1 MLLQTD
7 CIACILKMSIS
18 LLRKLPLNEEHV
30 KRLYTEILEF
40 PALKGQDW
48 NITGPEIIEQ
58 VMIKIVNAVEDADP
72 FASEKDRLNRTLL
85 DRYQYFESMV
95 TDSDDPL
102 YTAVKL
108 AIIGNAI
115 DFMVPR
121 GVVDVEKTI
130 REKLENPLSQ
140 EWFSPFKTHLEA
152 SKSIL
157 YFGDNAG
164 EVVLDKLLIETIK
177 KRYDKEITFVVRSV
191 PTLNDVTMKEA
202 VFVGMDRVVRVIE
215 NGIDGPLPGTILNRC
230 SDEIRELVEQVD
242 LIISK
247 GGGNYDSLGEE
258 KNYLNKITFL
268 LLSKCYPYNQIFG
281 VDMFHPILS
290 VCS

>member
-1 MLLQTD
+1 MLLQPD

-58 VMIKIVNAVEDADP
+58 VMIKIVDAVEDGDP
-72 FASEKDRLNRTLL
+72 FSSEKIRLNKTLL
-85 DRYQYFESMV
+85 DRYQSFESMV

-130 REKLENPLSQ
+130 REKLEHPLSQ
-140 EWFSPFKTHLEA
+140 EWFFPFKTNLEA

-177 KRYDKEITFVVRSV
+177 KRYDKEITFVVRSA

-230 SDEIRELVEQVD
+230 SDEIRALVEKVD

-258 KNYLNKITFL
+258 RNYLNKIIFM

-281 VDMFHPILS
+281 VDMFYPILS

>member
-1 MLLQTD
+1 MLLQPD

-18 LLRKLPLNEEHV
+18 LLRKLPLNEEHI
-30 KRLYTEILEF
+30 KRLYTEILEIQ
-40 PALKGQDW
+40 ALKGLDW

-58 VMIKIVNAVEDADP
+58 VMIKIVDAVEDKDP

-85 DRYQYFESMV
+85 DRYQYFENMV
-95 TDSDDPL
+95 KDSEDPL

-115 DFMVPR
+115 DFMVPQ
-121 GVVDVEKTI
+121 GIVDVEKTI
-130 REKLENPLSQ
+130 QEKLDNSLSQ
-140 EWFSPFKTHLEA
+140 EWFSLFKTKLEA

-157 YFGDNAG
+157 YFGDNSG

-191 PTLNDVTMKEA
+191 PTLNDATLKEA
-202 VFVGMDRVVRVIE
+202 VFVGLDQVVRVVE

-230 SDEIRELVEQVD
+230 SDEIRALAEEVD
-242 LIISK
+242 LILSK

-258 KNYLNKITFL
+258 ESYLAKIVFMF
-268 LLSKCYPYNQIFG
+268 LSKCYPYNRIFG
-281 VDMFHPILS
+281 VEMFHPILS
-290 VCS
+290 VSS